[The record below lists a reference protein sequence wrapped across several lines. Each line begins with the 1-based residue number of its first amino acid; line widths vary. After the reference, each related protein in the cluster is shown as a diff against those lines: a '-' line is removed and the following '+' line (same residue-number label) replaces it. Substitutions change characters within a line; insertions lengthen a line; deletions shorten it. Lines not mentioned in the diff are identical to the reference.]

1 MGKNVTNKK
10 NYDDRV
16 KEEEAEKVRVK
27 AQQA

>member
-1 MGKNVTNKK
+1 MGKNVTNTK

-27 AQQA
+27 A